1 MAICM
6 EIGWRSGGGQARSF
20 NDQVEGRESD
30 DTEMY
35 NMEYGWICN
44 QDRRND
50 GWQALHMNSGR

>member
-1 MAICM
+1 M